1 MLLLSFAAFL
11 ANTAPHGGYELQQI
25 VEPVFDDISDDRE
38 IDGVVPVHEHIPEPD
53 HVPHGRGER
62 RRQPRVALEQIEQLS
77 VRARLAMP
85 SIRDDVRGDVERCL
99 NRQLQ
104 RVFHETFLADVV
116 RELRRAREPP

>member
-1 MLLLSFAAFL
+1 
-11 ANTAPHGGYELQQI
+11 
-25 VEPVFDDISDDRE
+25 
-38 IDGVVPVHEHIPEPD
+38 
-53 HVPHGRGER
+53 
-62 RRQPRVALEQIEQLS
+62 LEQIEQLS